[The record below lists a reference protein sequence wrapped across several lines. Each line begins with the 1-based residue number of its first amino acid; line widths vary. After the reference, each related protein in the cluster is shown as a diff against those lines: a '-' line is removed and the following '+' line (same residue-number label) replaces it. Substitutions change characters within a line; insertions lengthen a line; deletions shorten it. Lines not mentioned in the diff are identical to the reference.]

1 MSDTP
6 PSSFLHSP
14 AVVVLVKGAVLI
26 GALAMLF
33 WGVRSCITAPVE
45 KPMEVA
51 DRKSV
56 V

>member
-33 WGVRSCITAPVE
+33 WGVRSCITAGGKTDGGGGKV
-45 KPMEVA
+45 
-51 DRKSV
+51 D
-56 V
+56 